1 MKDPLQEKDALYS
14 KLRKSRLIEES
25 VESLVQLFMF
35 VANEGAESSHEN
47 TKAWSKLARRWLR
60 RLHQHGISDGLLRD
74 VNLELSPL
82 RFKKKLERTLHGS
95 VVTLGVEMTNVD
107 EVSFSAKIAN
117 LFAVLLEKIDV
128 TKIKQCERYG
138 CNNYYFGGD
147 RAKWCS
153 NKCGT
158 YVRVNHKRKLDKER
172 QML

>member
-1 MKDPLQEKDALYS
+1 
-14 KLRKSRLIEES
+14 
-25 VESLVQLFMF
+25 MF
-35 VANEGAESSHEN
+35 IANECAESSNDH

-82 RFKKKLERTLHGS
+82 RFKRKLQRTLDGS
-95 VVTLGVEMTNVD
+95 VVTVHD
-107 EVSFSAKIAN
+107 EITKEDEASFSAHIAN
-117 LFAVLLEKIDV
+117 LFALCLEKMDV

-138 CNNYYFGGD
+138 CNNYYFGGP

-158 YVRVNHKRKLDKER
+158 YVRINHKRKLDKER
-172 QML
+172 QMLC